1 MDAFISTA
9 DTPEQYHAVKAVSN
23 SGITKILRCPA
34 LFRAWQNGEAE
45 DLKSDALLFGSV
57 FHCLALEPETFEGRY
72 AVKRENGTTKAGKE
86 EKAAAQAA
94 GVELVTLE
102 MFDAAKGMAEAVR
115 RQKLAQIME
124 SSPDVMR
131 EVSIYWTEH
140 HAGQDVPCKARID
153 FLATV
158 PGFGMV
164 ACDLKSTTDAS
175 PEELSRSMYK
185 WGYHRQAAWYR
196 RALAAA
202 GIASEVFVLLAVE
215 KAAPYIVTPANVA
228 PAARAYGEEECV
240 RALAIYSEC
249 VKSGEWPS
257 YTQEILE
264 LDLPEWVYRK
274 AV

>member
-1 MDAFISTA
+1 MSAIISTT

-57 FHCLALEPETFEGRY
+57 FHCLALEPEAFGSRY
-72 AVKRENGTTKAGKE
+72 AIKRENGATKAGKE
-86 EKAAAQAA
+86 ERAAAQAS
-94 GVELVTLE
+94 GVQLVALE

-115 RQKLAQIME
+115 RQKLAQIMA

-131 EVSIYWTEH
+131 EVSIYWTENY
-140 HAGQDVPCKARID
+140 AGQDIPCKARID

-158 PGFGMV
+158 TGFGMV

-175 PEELSRSMYK
+175 PEELSRSMFK

-202 GIASEVFVLLAVE
+202 GIPSEVFVLLAVE

-228 PAARAYGEEECV
+228 HAARIYGEAECE
-240 RALAIYSEC
+240 RALSVYADC
-249 VKSGEWPS
+249 VKSGEWPC
-257 YTQEILE
+257 YTKEIIE